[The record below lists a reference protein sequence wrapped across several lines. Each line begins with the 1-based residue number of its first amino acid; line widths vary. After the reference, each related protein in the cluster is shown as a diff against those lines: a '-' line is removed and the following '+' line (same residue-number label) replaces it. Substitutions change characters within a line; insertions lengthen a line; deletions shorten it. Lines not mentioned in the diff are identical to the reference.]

1 MRGVKIS
8 SERNRRKPESIT
20 PEAKPLLTSSHISSP
35 TMHRANQHMIR
46 ADLHFHTCYS
56 PDATNPPK
64 QIADKL
70 NAHPVIKVIA
80 ITDHN
85 TLEGYRKTAELAKPY
100 PDILI
105 IPAAEISA
113 EEGEIILLGIEK
125 LPPEPWTAR
134 NVIAFAHENN
144 ALAIAAH
151 PYRGYGLGDNA
162 AELDL
167 DAIETLNGITP
178 PNQNK
183 QAEKLAKT
191 LGLPG
196 TAGSD
201 AHFPI
206 DPWNVYTEIQATLD
220 TDEILEAIKKGLI
233 KASCTEKSI
242 HF

>member
-1 MRGVKIS
+1 
-8 SERNRRKPESIT
+8 
-20 PEAKPLLTSSHISSP
+20 
-35 TMHRANQHMIR
+35 MIR

-64 QIADKL
+64 RIVDKL
-70 NAHPVIKVIA
+70 NAHPTMKAIA

-85 TLEGYRKTAELAKPY
+85 TLEGYRKTSELAKAY
-100 PDILI
+100 SDILI
-105 IPAAEISA
+105 IPGVEINA

-134 NVIAFAHENN
+134 NVVTYAKQNN

-151 PYRGYGLGDNA
+151 PYRGYGLGDKA
-162 AELDL
+162 AQFDL

-183 QAEKLAKT
+183 KAEELAKT

-196 TAGSD
+196 VAGSD
-201 AHFPI
+201 AHYPI
-206 DPWNVYTEIQATLD
+206 DPWNVYTEIQAPLD
-220 TDEILEAIKKGLI
+220 IDEALQAIKKGLI
-233 KASCTEKSI
+233 NVSYTEKSI

>member
-1 MRGVKIS
+1 
-8 SERNRRKPESIT
+8 
-20 PEAKPLLTSSHISSP
+20 
-35 TMHRANQHMIR
+35 MIR

-64 QIADKL
+64 QIVDKL

-113 EEGEIILLGIEK
+113 EEGEIILLGVEK

-151 PYRGYGLGDNA
+151 PYRGYGLGDKA
-162 AELDL
+162 AELNL
-167 DAIETLNGITP
+167 DAIETLNGITT

-183 QAEKLAKT
+183 QAEELAKT
-191 LGLPG
+191 LDLAGV
-196 TAGSD
+196 AGSD
-201 AHFPI
+201 AHFPT
-206 DPWNVYTEIQATLD
+206 DPWNVYTEIQASLNID
-220 TDEILEAIKKGLI
+220 DILEAIKKGLV
-233 KASCTEKSI
+233 KTSHTERSI